1 MVTDPKLQ
9 VEIPEQMREFAETSV
24 EHARKAFEDYMTA
37 AQSAVAKTET
47 QAEVIQSAAKD
58 AGHSALEFAEAN
70 VAAAFDF
77 ASKLVKASSP
87 MEMMELQRA
96 FMEEQMKKFTEQ
108 SKAMTDK
115 VSSAAGE
122 MAKDK

>member
-24 EHARKAFEDYMTA
+24 EHARKAFEDYITA

-47 QAEVIQSAAKD
+47 QAEVMQSAAKD
-58 AGHSALEFAEAN
+58 ASHSALEFAEAN
-70 VAAAFDF
+70 VSAAFDF

-96 FMEEQMKKFTEQ
+96 FMEEQMQKFTEQ
-108 SKAMTDK
+108 SKTMTEK
-115 VSSAAGE
+115 VSSAASDMSKG
-122 MAKDK
+122 K